1 MTVTSSDLDTGTGYG
16 RPASR
21 HDARLTEVGPGTPMG
36 EALRRY
42 WHPVASSSGLTSDLP
57 HRVRILCEDLIVFR
71 TRSGRPGVVFERC
84 SHRGSS
90 LFYGRIEEDG
100 IRCCYH
106 GWKFDVQGHC
116 LEQACEPDR
125 GRRRDVARQPWYPV
139 EERYG
144 LVFVYMGP
152 PELKPPLPRYEF
164 LEDLEEGEMY
174 VSELPV
180 PHGKVT
186 GALIDFNWLQAFE
199 NAMDPVHATWLH
211 YEHSGPQFDGVG
223 TTGAPHSF
231 YDPYS
236 VSDKI
241 EYFKTDHGVGYRQRY
256 EVEQPDG
263 STVTRYW
270 SPEVHVPN
278 IILLPDFVKVV
289 PDGRHDCVLFD
300 VPVDDTHHRAFMT
313 ARTSDPD
320 RLARITNSIKQNGKQ
335 PWELTEEEH
344 QRYPADFE
352 AQGSQGP
359 VTQHSEETLATS
371 DKGVVMLRRLL
382 KQMVDDV
389 EAGRTPQNVDL
400 GEAKP
405 RRTTAGHFT
414 EGVTAPVTGS

>member
-1 MTVTSSDLDTGTGYG
+1 MTVTYSDLDTGTGYG
-16 RPASR
+16 RPASA

-57 HRVRILCEDLIVFR
+57 HRVRILSEDLIVFR

-84 SHRGSS
+84 AHRGSS
-90 LFYGRIEEDG
+90 LYYGRIEEDG

-164 LEDLEEGEMY
+164 LEDLEAGETY
-174 VSELPV
+174 VTELRVPGSE
-180 PHGKVT
+180 VT

-199 NAMDPVHATWLH
+199 NTMDPVHATWLH
-211 YEHSGPQFDGVG
+211 YTHSGPQFDGVG

-231 YDPYS
+231 YDPYA

-263 STVTRYW
+263 STLTRYW

-278 IILLPDFVKVV
+278 IMLLPDFVKVV
-289 PDGRHDCVLFD
+289 PDGRHDCALFD
-300 VPVDDTHHRAFMT
+300 VPVDDTHYRAFMT
-313 ARTSDPD
+313 ARTADPD

-359 VTQHSEETLATS
+359 ITQHSEETLATS

-389 EAGRTPQNVDL
+389 EAGRTPQNVDS

-414 EGVTAPVTGS
+414 EGVTALFAGS

>member
-1 MTVTSSDLDTGTGYG
+1 
-16 RPASR
+16 
-21 HDARLTEVGPGTPMG
+21 
-36 EALRRY
+36 
-42 WHPVASSSGLTSDLP
+42 
-57 HRVRILCEDLIVFR
+57 
-71 TRSGRPGVVFERC
+71 
-84 SHRGSS
+84 
-90 LFYGRIEEDG
+90 
-100 IRCCYH
+100 
-106 GWKFDVQGHC
+106 
-116 LEQACEPDR
+116 
-125 GRRRDVARQPWYPV
+125 
-139 EERYG
+139 G

-152 PELKPPLPRYEF
+152 PELKPPLPRYEC
-164 LEDLEEGEMY
+164 LEDLGEGETY

-180 PHGKVT
+180 PGANVT

-231 YDPYS
+231 YDPYA

-278 IILLPDFVKVV
+278 IILLPDFVNVIA
-289 PDGRHDCVLFD
+289 DGRHDCVLFD
-300 VPVDDTHHRAFMT
+300 VPSDDTHHIAFMT
-313 ARTSDPD
+313 ARTTDPG

-359 VTQHSEETLATS
+359 ITQHSEETLATS

-389 EAGRTPQNVDL
+389 EAGRTPQNIDS
-400 GEAKP
+400 GDEAKP

-414 EGVTAPVTGS
+414 EGAATAAARS